1 MNKNDANRKRKH
13 FVSLRLDDRE
23 YNKLKEWSAAT
34 NRTMSDYLRELLE
47 DNQPIEFPPIEYQE
61 VLRELRK
68 IGINLNQLASKAH
81 DFAKKHPGNAVT
93 RRYQCCFWLMGAF
106 AFLLTDFYLDFN
118 NIIPDALA
126 AILLIAGIFLSDLS
140 RNQNRN
146 RAEHCRQ
153 NQHNTDDT
161 QSNLISDLPDIVIA
175 CGNNKRHAVCQLF

>member
-81 DFAKKHPGNAVT
+81 TLGFVDEREYKAESDRLWRVVAE
-93 RRYQCCFWLMGAF
+93 
-106 AFLLTDFYLDFN
+106 
-118 NIIPDALA
+118 
-126 AILLIAGIFLSDLS
+126 LSSQMS
-140 RNQNRN
+140 RGG
-146 RAEHCRQ
+146 
-153 NQHNTDDT
+153 
-161 QSNLISDLPDIVIA
+161 VKF
-175 CGNNKRHAVCQLF
+175 GNNKDMGC

>member
-47 DNQPIEFPPIEYQE
+47 DNQPIEFSPIEYQE

-81 DFAKKHPGNAVT
+81 TLGFVDERDYKAESDRLWRVVAE
-93 RRYQCCFWLMGAF
+93 
-106 AFLLTDFYLDFN
+106 
-118 NIIPDALA
+118 
-126 AILLIAGIFLSDLS
+126 LSSQMS
-140 RNQNRN
+140 RGG
-146 RAEHCRQ
+146 
-153 NQHNTDDT
+153 
-161 QSNLISDLPDIVIA
+161 VKF
-175 CGNNKRHAVCQLF
+175 GNNKDMGC

>member
-81 DFAKKHPGNAVT
+81 TLWFVDERDYKAESDRLWRVVAE
-93 RRYQCCFWLMGAF
+93 
-106 AFLLTDFYLDFN
+106 
-118 NIIPDALA
+118 
-126 AILLIAGIFLSDLS
+126 LSSQMS
-140 RNQNRN
+140 RGG
-146 RAEHCRQ
+146 
-153 NQHNTDDT
+153 
-161 QSNLISDLPDIVIA
+161 VKF
-175 CGNNKRHAVCQLF
+175 GNNKDMGC

>member
-81 DFAKKHPGNAVT
+81 TLGFV
-93 RRYQCCFWLMGAF
+93 
-106 AFLLTDFYLDFN
+106 
-118 NIIPDALA
+118 DARDYKA
-126 AILLIAGIFLSDLS
+126 ESDRLWRVVAEFSSQMS
-140 RNQNRN
+140 RGG
-146 RAEHCRQ
+146 
-153 NQHNTDDT
+153 
-161 QSNLISDLPDIVIA
+161 VKF
-175 CGNNKRHAVCQLF
+175 GNNKDMGC

>member
-81 DFAKKHPGNAVT
+81 TLGFVDEREYK
-93 RRYQCCFWLMGAF
+93 
-106 AFLLTDFYLDFN
+106 TDSDRLWRVV
-118 NIIPDALA
+118 AE
-126 AILLIAGIFLSDLS
+126 LSSQMS
-140 RNQNRN
+140 RGG
-146 RAEHCRQ
+146 
-153 NQHNTDDT
+153 
-161 QSNLISDLPDIVIA
+161 VKF
-175 CGNNKRHAVCQLF
+175 GNNKDMGC

>member
-81 DFAKKHPGNAVT
+81 TLGFVDERDYKAESDRLWRVVAELSSQVSRGGVRFGHNKD
-93 RRYQCCFWLMGAF
+93 MG
-106 AFLLTDFYLDFN
+106 
-118 NIIPDALA
+118 
-126 AILLIAGIFLSDLS
+126 
-140 RNQNRN
+140 
-146 RAEHCRQ
+146 C
-153 NQHNTDDT
+153 
-161 QSNLISDLPDIVIA
+161 
-175 CGNNKRHAVCQLF
+175 

>member
-81 DFAKKHPGNAVT
+81 TLGFVDERDYKAESDRLWRVVAELSSQMSRG
-93 RRYQCCFWLMGAF
+93 
-106 AFLLTDFYLDFN
+106 
-118 NIIPDALA
+118 
-126 AILLIAGIFLSDLS
+126 GIKF
-140 RNQNRN
+140 
-146 RAEHCRQ
+146 
-153 NQHNTDDT
+153 
-161 QSNLISDLPDIVIA
+161 
-175 CGNNKRHAVCQLF
+175 GNNKDMGC

>member
-47 DNQPIEFPPIEYQE
+47 DNQPIEFPSIEYQE

-81 DFAKKHPGNAVT
+81 TLGFVDERDYKAESDRLWRVVAE
-93 RRYQCCFWLMGAF
+93 
-106 AFLLTDFYLDFN
+106 
-118 NIIPDALA
+118 
-126 AILLIAGIFLSDLS
+126 LSSQMS
-140 RNQNRN
+140 RGG
-146 RAEHCRQ
+146 
-153 NQHNTDDT
+153 
-161 QSNLISDLPDIVIA
+161 VKF
-175 CGNNKRHAVCQLF
+175 GNNKDMGC

>member
-81 DFAKKHPGNAVT
+81 TLGFVDERDYKAESNRLWRVVAE
-93 RRYQCCFWLMGAF
+93 
-106 AFLLTDFYLDFN
+106 
-118 NIIPDALA
+118 
-126 AILLIAGIFLSDLS
+126 LSSQMS
-140 RNQNRN
+140 RGG
-146 RAEHCRQ
+146 
-153 NQHNTDDT
+153 
-161 QSNLISDLPDIVIA
+161 VKF
-175 CGNNKRHAVCQLF
+175 GNNKDMGC

>member
-81 DFAKKHPGNAVT
+81 TLGFVDEREYK
-93 RRYQCCFWLMGAF
+93 
-106 AFLLTDFYLDFN
+106 TDSDRLWRVV
-118 NIIPDALA
+118 AE
-126 AILLIAGIFLSDLS
+126 LSLQMS
-140 RNQNRN
+140 RGG
-146 RAEHCRQ
+146 
-153 NQHNTDDT
+153 
-161 QSNLISDLPDIVIA
+161 VKF
-175 CGNNKRHAVCQLF
+175 GNNKDMGC

>member
-81 DFAKKHPGNAVT
+81 SLGFVDEREYKADSDRLWRVVAE
-93 RRYQCCFWLMGAF
+93 
-106 AFLLTDFYLDFN
+106 
-118 NIIPDALA
+118 
-126 AILLIAGIFLSDLS
+126 LSS
-140 RNQNRN
+140 QM
-146 RAEHCRQ
+146 
-153 NQHNTDDT
+153 
-161 QSNLISDLPDIVIA
+161 SKGGVKF
-175 CGNNKRHAVCQLF
+175 GNNKDMGC